1 MLVELEYSCMQK
13 FACPNIL
20 LEFIII
26 KVYLKNDHIFFLIIY
41 YLVIVAFVFFF
52 FFFFLLVVV
61 F

>member
-13 FACPNIL
+13 FACQNIL

-26 KVYLKNDHIFFLIIY
+26 KVYLKNDQIL
-41 YLVIVAFVFFF
+41 LSSSFFF
-52 FFFFLLVVV
+52 FFFFLLVIV